1 MLKQNKGITM
11 IQMVVTV
18 VMLALIAAFSIYNA
32 TTTVVEAKV
41 AKAYNE
47 IITLKNGVKSFVILN
62 ENLDNFPGR
71 EIPNLDGYAHLA
83 SENKPDQ
90 NYFYLDFKN
99 DAGIIND
106 ALEVRNIENDYIVNL
121 KEFENIEIFLV
132 EPTDV
137 NGEKVFTD
145 NQIIEK
151 YGDIFNN

>member
-62 ENLDNFPGR
+62 ESLESFPGR
-71 EIPNLDGYAHLA
+71 EIPNLDEYPHLQTV
-83 SENKPDQ
+83 SKVNQK
-90 NYFYLDFKN
+90 YYYLDFKN
-99 DAGIIND
+99 DAGSIND

-121 KEFENIEIFLV
+121 RELENIEIFLA
-132 EPTDV
+132 ETIDV

-151 YGDIFNN
+151 YGDIFNK